1 MVLNGKENFTDRPKV
16 LKLIEAF
23 ERAYNNK
30 DDLAL
35 AIIATRLK
43 REHNVNIV
51 ADNKEDN
58 NDND

>member
-16 LKLIEAF
+16 LKLIETF

-30 DDLAL
+30 DELAL

-43 REHNVNIV
+43 REYNVNIL

>member
-30 DDLAL
+30 DELAL